1 MDSSLTKQTW
11 MANPGSACK
20 SCAFV
25 KACPAKT
32 AKAPIPGT
40 QESEELLQTLNLEKR
55 VRSKSNTAAAGME
68 MLPFGEDA
76 Q

>member
-1 MDSSLTKQTW
+1 
-11 MANPGSACK
+11 
-20 SCAFV
+20 V

-40 QESEELLQTLNLEKR
+40 KESEELLQTLNLEKR
-55 VRSKSNTAAAGME
+55 VRSKSSNAASGME
-68 MLPFGEDA
+68 MLPFGEEA